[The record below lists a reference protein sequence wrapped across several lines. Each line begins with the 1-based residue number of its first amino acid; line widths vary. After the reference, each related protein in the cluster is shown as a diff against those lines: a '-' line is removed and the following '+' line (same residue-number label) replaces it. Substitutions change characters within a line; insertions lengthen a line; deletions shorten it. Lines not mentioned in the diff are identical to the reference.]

1 MSAARPSTRPPH
13 GIRVAV
19 AWASPRAQGVVEV
32 DLPPG
37 ATVADAVAAVR
48 ALERAGVAPTE
59 AGYAIYGQTARPGK
73 PLVDGDR
80 VEIRSHIGATY
91 GKAVLAHGIRP
102 DTLVIPGQFDH
113 WATPVAKDFGMP
125 SLNTVAPMSLEL
137 TDATGSGADIV
148 RVAIRRLEGSTVQ

>member
-59 AGYAIYGQTARPGK
+59 AGYAIYGQTARPGT

-80 VEIRSHIGATY
+80 VEITRPLVADP
-91 GKAVLAHGIRP
+91 KAVRRARAAANPLPPARP
-102 DTLVIPGQFDH
+102 RQRRRSPG
-113 WATPVAKDFGMP
+113 
-125 SLNTVAPMSLEL
+125 
-137 TDATGSGADIV
+137 
-148 RVAIRRLEGSTVQ
+148 

>member
-48 ALERAGVAPTE
+48 ALERAGVAPTARTISQRAE
-59 AGYAIYGQTARPGK
+59 AAGSGDVSLARA
-73 PLVDGDR
+73 
-80 VEIRSHIGATY
+80 GAT
-91 GKAVLAHGIRP
+91 LIEDLP
-102 DTLVIPGQFDH
+102 P
-113 WATPVAKDFGMP
+113 P
-125 SLNTVAPMSLEL
+125 
-137 TDATGSGADIV
+137 
-148 RVAIRRLEGSTVQ
+148 